1 MTMLTQKQDMDTRL
15 PIYQRLKDLFTQKV
29 QSGQWGG
36 ADAIP
41 SEYELSVQYGVA
53 PGTVRKAIESL
64 VSDGYLTRQQGKG
77 TFVRQASFGNA
88 MFRFFRHTDP
98 DGHVI
103 QPAARILSIKT
114 AIPTQTEIKK
124 LLLIPNERVIHLT
137 RVRYAQNKNEPLLYE
152 EISVSAQRFEALLSA
167 DTNSFEDLLYPAYDR
182 LCQVR
187 VHRATETISFGLA
200 ELGVAKRLLAEV
212 NAPVAIITRLAT
224 AIDGQPVEWRKSY
237 GLASRFSYSIELR

>member
-1 MTMLTQKQDMDTRL
+1 MLTQKQDMDARL

-36 ADAIP
+36 AEAIP
-41 SEYELSVQYGVA
+41 SEHELSVQYGVA

-64 VSDGYLTRQQGKG
+64 VSQGYLTRQQGKG
-77 TFVRQASFGNA
+77 TYVRQASFGNA
-88 MFRFFRHTDP
+88 MFRFFRHTDS
-98 DGHVI
+98 DGQVI
-103 QPAARILSIKT
+103 QPAARILSIKK
-114 AIPTQTEIKK
+114 AIPTQAEINK
-124 LLLIPNERVIHLT
+124 LLLVPNESVIHLT

-152 EISVSAQRFEALLSA
+152 EIIVSAQRFEALLSA
-167 DTNSFEDLLYPAYDR
+167 DKSSFEDLLYPAYDR

-200 ELGVAKRLLAEV
+200 EPEVAKCLLTEV